1 MANRTSRMV
10 NEFADSGATAQ
21 EGLLPLYACNA
32 CGGRVVWATSSRTGR
47 KYLANA
53 YLFSGGRH
61 SYYYNKRSVHT
72 DEDCAN
78 TARRRD
84 DRNEEARRLGLISD

>member
-10 NEFADSGATAQ
+10 NEFAESGAAAQ

-53 YLFSGGRH
+53 YLFGGGG
-61 SYYYNKRSVHT
+61 YYYNKRSVHT

-78 TARRRD
+78 TARRREA
-84 DRNEEARRLGLISD
+84 RNEEARRLGLM